1 MINTREIASKL
12 LQKIYK
18 NQHLDK
24 VCEEDQDFMRLDQR
38 DKNFI
43 RLTILETLRRNY
55 QIDSIIKKFLKK
67 PLNLKRDLIQNL
79 LRIATC
85 QILFLK
91 ISEYAASKFF
101 CRVCKKI

>member
-1 MINTREIASKL
+1 M
-12 LQKIYK
+12 Q

-55 QIDSIIKKFLKK
+55 QIDSIIKKF
-67 PLNLKRDLIQNL
+67 
-79 LRIATC
+79 
-85 QILFLK
+85 
-91 ISEYAASKFF
+91 
-101 CRVCKKI
+101 